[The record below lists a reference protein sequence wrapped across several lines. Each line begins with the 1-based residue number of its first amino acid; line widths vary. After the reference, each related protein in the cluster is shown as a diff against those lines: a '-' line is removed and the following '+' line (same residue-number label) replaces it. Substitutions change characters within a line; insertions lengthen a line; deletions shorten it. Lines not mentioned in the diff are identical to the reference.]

1 MNNVIS
7 LIISVVSIAIVI
19 ASYTFQQESGLI
31 WGIPIAAVGLLF
43 GKSIYVINEWQR
55 IVKLRLGRF
64 QSILK
69 PGIAF
74 IIPGFE
80 QIAGTIDMRI
90 RSTPFAA
97 EKTLTRD
104 TVPVDVDAVLFWV
117 VTDANK
123 AVLEIEDYKS
133 SVIWVA
139 QTTLR
144 EVIGQATFVTMIS
157 ERKKLDEQLQKS
169 IDEKTSEWGITVQ
182 SVEIK
187 DVRIPQQLEDSMS
200 RKAQADREREARII
214 LAEAEVDVAH
224 SMNAAAEVYRLSPN
238 ALQLRAM
245 NMTYESI
252 KEGGALMVI
261 PSSMNESLSGIT
273 GMASSAFRHN
283 SEKDAKVE

>member
-1 MNNVIS
+1 MAQSTYI
-7 LIISVVSIAIVI
+7 
-19 ASYTFQQESGLI
+19 
-31 WGIPIAAVGLLF
+31 
-43 GKSIYVINEWQR
+43 INEWER

-64 QSILK
+64 QGILK
-69 PGIAF
+69 PGVAF

-80 QIAGTIDMRI
+80 TVAGKIDMRI
-90 RSTPFAA
+90 RSTPFTA
-97 EKTLTRD
+97 EKTLTQD

-123 AVLEIEDYKS
+123 AVLEIEDYSS
-133 SVIWVA
+133 SVLWVA

-144 EVIGQATFVTMIS
+144 EVIGTSSFVTMIS

-169 IDEKTSEWGITVQ
+169 IDVKTSEWGITVQ

-187 DVRIPQQLEDSMS
+187 DVKIPQQLEDSMS

-214 LAEAEVDVAH
+214 LAESELDVAR
-224 SMNAAAEVYRLSPN
+224 SMNAAADVYELSPH

-261 PSSMNESLSGIT
+261 PSNMNDSLSGIT
-273 GMASSAFRHN
+273 GMASSAFRHH
-283 SEKDAKVE
+283 SDKEQKAK